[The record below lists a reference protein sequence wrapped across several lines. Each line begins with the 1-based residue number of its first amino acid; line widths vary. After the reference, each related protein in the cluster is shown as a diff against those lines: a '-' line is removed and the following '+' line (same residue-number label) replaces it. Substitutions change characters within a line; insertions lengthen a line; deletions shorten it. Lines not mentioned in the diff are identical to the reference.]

1 MAHSSGF
8 QQLRYRELPEYPRLP
23 HPYFEADQ
31 VDVAMDSVPF
41 GRIRVHY
48 RTVGD
53 GPPLLLI
60 HGLMTASYSWRYVL
74 AGLGEHFRVIAVDL
88 PGGGRSDG
96 PVDRKY
102 SGPALAT
109 WIGEFQRALGIE
121 GCAVVGNS
129 LGGCF
134 VLRRALD
141 DPSSFERVVLIHSPV
156 LPEFRHRALRAVLAI
171 PGVAAGLAAYVRR
184 SPLRWAHYRTHY
196 YDGTLKSLEEARIYG
211 EPLARRDRS
220 RTFVRYLQDALRPN
234 DLRNTAD
241 RLRGLRDDNRPF
253 PIPLMIMYGTA
264 HDPIVSPSMGRA
276 LEELVPSAKSVW
288 LDQASHFVHVDR
300 PDAVT
305 RELIGFLRD

>member
-1 MAHSSGF
+1 MAHSIGF
-8 QQLRYRELPEYPRLP
+8 EQPRYQDLPEHPRVP
-23 HPYFEADQ
+23 HTYFDAEQ
-31 VDVAMDSVPF
+31 VDIEMDSVPF

-48 RTVGD
+48 RTTGT

-74 AGLGEHFRVIAVDL
+74 AGLGRHFRVIAVDL

-96 PVDRKY
+96 PIDRKY
-102 SGPALAT
+102 GGAALAT

-156 LPEFRHRALRAVLAI
+156 LPEFRHRALCWVLAV
-171 PGVAAGLAAYVRR
+171 PGVAGGLAAYVRR

-196 YDGTLKSLEEARIYG
+196 YDGTLKSLEEARMYG
-211 EPLARRDRS
+211 EPLARRDRA
-220 RTFVRYLQDALRPN
+220 RTFVRYMQDALRPN
-234 DLRNTAD
+234 DLRDTAN
-241 RLRGLRDDNRPF
+241 RLRSLRDDNRPF
-253 PIPLMIMYGTA
+253 PVPLMIMYGTEN
-264 HDPIVSPSMGRA
+264 DPIVSPAMGQA
-276 LEELVPSAKSVW
+276 LERLVPSAKSVW
-288 LDQASHFVHVDR
+288 LDKTSHFVHVDR
-300 PDAVT
+300 PDVVT
-305 RELIGFLRD
+305 RELVDFLRA